1 MVALEGEV
9 PVAVL
14 LGCKRPPETLVL
26 RIAVHPDH
34 RRRGHGRHLLTSLSA
49 KLSILGPPRLVAEI
63 PEDDAPA
70 RALFEACGWREER
83 RYADLV
89 LEIPPGPAAPPGVVV
104 EVTVDDLVDSAVPP
118 PGAPVA
124 WERSRATV
132 LGRRERLSGL
142 AIASGDRLEAA
153 ALYARDEGGASLWC
167 VHRAPDDRGEGAI
180 ELLLREIA
188 RREPGRLVV
197 PRATPSEWPLDGAG
211 RTSGKISSRW
221 VGYASSAKAG

>member
-49 KLSILGPPRLVAEI
+49 KLAILGPPHLRAEV
-63 PEDDAPA
+63 PEDNAPA
-70 RALFEACGWREER
+70 RALVVACGWREER
-83 RYADLV
+83 RYAEVV
-89 LEIPPGPAAPPGVVV
+89 LDVPPGPTAPPGVVV
-104 EVTVDDLVDSAVPP
+104 EVTVDDLLESALPP
-118 PGAPVA
+118 PGAPLA
-124 WERSRATV
+124 WERTRATL
-132 LGRRERLSGL
+132 LGRKERLMGL

-153 ALYARDEGGASLWC
+153 VLYTRDERGAALWC
-167 VHRAPDDRGEGAI
+167 VHRAEDERGGGAL

-197 PRATPSEWPLDGAG
+197 PRATASEWPLVGGG
-211 RTSGKISSRW
+211 RASRNITSRW
-221 VGYASSAKAG
+221 VGYGSSAEAG